1 MAQAEKAGD
10 RRASERRYFPCRDRT
25 VRLSVRPASLPAL
38 YALER
43 PIKTRR
49 FWQQEQIDATGTTNS
64 DIIQSHGSAFSVT
77 FSYESSRSVLIGFRI
92 SIDRIGAADCRYCS
106 SRGEGHRRW
115 SGSRFIFGWSCAG

>member
-49 FWQQEQIDATGTTNS
+49 FWQRRTDRC
-64 DIIQSHGSAFSVT
+64 HGDNQLRYHSIAWQRFLCNCLVCELELCSYW
-77 FSYESSRSVLIGFRI
+77 FSYQYRS
-92 SIDRIGAADCRYCS
+92 
-106 SRGEGHRRW
+106 HRR
-115 SGSRFIFGWSCAG
+115 SRLSLLFVTRRRPPALVGVPISLWLDVLG